1 MAIAGN
7 SSYVPAVR
15 VSIYQRKLR
24 QSSIAH
30 NVPRM
35 VLWQPDDA
43 AARLI
48 DVPDAHIYVPTME
61 NGGTHYLA
69 ALLVE
74 LDLID
79 EFRKGVA
86 TDAE

>member
-1 MAIAGN
+1 M
-7 SSYVPAVR
+7 PAVR
-15 VSIYQRKLR
+15 VSIYRRKLR

-43 AARLI
+43 AAKFI
-48 DVPDAHIYVPTME
+48 DDPDAYIYVPTME

>member
-15 VSIYQRKLR
+15 VCIYQRRLR
-24 QSSIAH
+24 QSQIAH
-30 NVPRM
+30 NVPRS

-43 AARLI
+43 AARFI
-48 DVPDAHIYVPTME
+48 DDPKAFIYVPTME

-74 LDLID
+74 LDMIDEYRGLID
-79 EFRKGVA
+79 G
-86 TDAE
+86 